1 MCNMYRARIFV
12 FKQLESSIIL
22 SGPAFFPSVLR
33 QSFLA
38 ATYFG
43 KLLDQITL
51 YISLKFALP

>member
-1 MCNMYRARIFV
+1 MYRARMYV
-12 FKQLESSIIL
+12 FKQLNCSIIL
-22 SGPAFFPSVLR
+22 SGSIFFSSVLR

-51 YISLKFALP
+51 YISLKFTLP